1 MRTSLATFLDDY
13 RRHGD
18 AAAIVVYRGN
28 RRLISTWNEIAD
40 LADRFAA
47 ELVRR
52 QIAMG
57 DRVVIWVRTA
67 SNGWGRSSAACS
79 AA

>member
-1 MRTSLATFLDDY
+1 MRSSLATFLDDY
-13 RRHGD
+13 RRYGD

-28 RRLISTWNEIAD
+28 RRSISTWNEIAD

-52 QIAMG
+52 EIAVG
-57 DRVVIWVRTA
+57 DRVVIWGQ
-67 SNGWGRSSAACS
+67 NPPERSTSRAG
-79 AA
+79 